1 MKRKR
6 RPGAADKYTAARRRH
21 MKWLTAVICM
31 AVLVAFGTVYGLMM
45 PATAMEGETYCGMT
59 EHTHSASCYSSE
71 LTCGLAQDGTH
82 VHDSSCYTEVLTCQI
97 PEHTHSES
105 CYVNPNETQPQSGTQ
120 TGDTTVSAGTQNGS
134 TTTSS
139 GTQDTAS
146 PSGTAAGDNGVI
158 SGNGEAGNGSG
169 TGDVTGTG
177 NNGVS
182 GDTGNAGDANSTDV
196 TGNGEDI
203 DETGESE
210 TTVDTEETQPESM
223 EAEPVE
229 AAALPSGAQI
239 PEGYTQQ
246 YTVRDEVNGFAVTV
260 YAPEGVVPEGAVLTA
275 QMLNVGDA
283 AYTAAEQELDAEV
296 KAALAE
302 DGVSALSADEAA
314 AAGTDTSEA
323 AEPDYGFAALDIHFE
338 DANGNE
344 VEPNGNVY
352 VSIDAAGLLPEDAD
366 PETVTVQHHAEQAN
380 GDVTVET
387 VADAADATDGVV
399 EVVESNANAG
409 TAGDVQAA
417 FTVSGFSTF
426 TIVWKDNYF
435 DSLSIQII
443 DTEGHPIGGDGEI
456 GDWGDNKINGATS
469 IQDIVEMVDDND
481 TDNILDGY
489 EFSRAVVSSSAN
501 NAVNV
506 GDNNY
511 VERIRY
517 QSYKNNY
524 WGRWQ
529 YNTNVTGTNNWN
541 DIGDKT
547 LYLIYENNST
557 PGGGTGGSG
566 GGTTVKPT
574 PGYAK
579 TATLN
584 NDGTYDLTLSVT
596 GSVGSETNP
605 AMLDVLFIV
614 DRSNSMTNDGSRRL
628 DNAKDAMETLVNSL
642 ESNNNIDARYSIV
655 TFSGPRY
662 IGGSHG
668 ESDASIHMNWTS
680 VDGNNVNNSIQ
691 SITTIGGT
699 NYQAGLDRGNDQ
711 LRSVR
716 NGASTVVIFLSDGQ
730 PTLSYDYGDGGSA
743 LGLNSRG
750 WEATLN
756 EARNM
761 TCTYFYAIDIGA
773 ISEDYLNAL
782 IDTVNATTKQYLE
795 SDDEGSDLSNLFNDI
810 VGSVT
815 SISLSNVSITDTLS
829 ENVEAVTDVSGN
841 PSKLVVTV
849 TDANGN
855 NVTGQVSE
863 IQINADGSYAT
874 GDNNIYPTFDSAT
887 GTVQLHF
894 PTSYTLVDG
903 YTYSVTLQIQPS
915 AQAEIDYA
923 QRETYP
929 DIPDER
935 TGTHATNHEN
945 GYFSNEDGKATLT
958 YRVEGE
964 QENTTVQYLKPVV
977 QVQKGYLALTKTL
990 AEGTTVE
997 DGTTFTFII
1006 SIPAQYA
1013 ATYNTVTTGAGLEQS
1028 TVGTLTFTTENDAQ
1042 YATTTVAIAAG
1053 QTVII
1058 ALPDNI
1064 QATIV
1069 ENEDA
1074 YNATWSGATA
1084 AEDGSVSVTVKKTQR
1099 VELTCANEDAVTYEN
1114 VIIHKTD
1121 NDNKPLADAEFRLY
1135 YTEDGIN
1142 YYYTESI
1149 VEDTVIV
1156 TWNQLSEDEGSPQ
1169 PTTLTSDGNGDLIF
1183 HDLDISKTYYLV
1195 ETKAPDGYQ
1204 QLSSPITISWNE
1216 SGILTAYYD
1225 TTALTNIDQDT
1236 NTITVT
1242 NSTGAILPETG
1253 GVGTTYMTIGGLLL
1267 IAAAVGGGY
1276 GLKRR
1281 QRRGRI

>member
-417 FTVSGFSTF
+417 FTVSGFSRF
-426 TIVWKDNYF
+426 TITWGSYGFTYFEVTVHYVDENGQEIQGTHSENVTISNNDTVTFSKYAGAISGYSYSAAHYGSYNGSVVTSMRAWQTGNVSNRTHYLAFYNGSSQVDRLDDDNKWWESETASIYLVYTKDN
-435 DSLSIQII
+435 
-443 DTEGHPIGGDGEI
+443 TGGEEGG
-456 GDWGDNKINGATS
+456 
-469 IQDIVEMVDDND
+469 
-481 TDNILDGY
+481 
-489 EFSRAVVSSSAN
+489 
-501 NAVNV
+501 
-506 GDNNY
+506 
-511 VERIRY
+511 
-517 QSYKNNY
+517 
-524 WGRWQ
+524 
-529 YNTNVTGTNNWN
+529 
-541 DIGDKT
+541 
-547 LYLIYENNST
+547 
-557 PGGGTGGSG
+557 GGGTGGS
-566 GGTTVKPT
+566 TTNATVT
-574 PGYAK
+574 TSK
-579 TATLN
+579 TAVLKDDDSGN
-584 NDGTYDLTLSVT
+584 YDLTLSISGT
-596 GSVGSETNP
+596 RGSETNP
-605 AMLDVLFIV
+605 AMVDVLFIV
-614 DRSNSMTNDGSRRL
+614 DRSASMTNDWSPRL
-628 DNAKDAMETLVNSL
+628 NNAKTAMNTLVNSL
-642 ESNNNIDARYSIV
+642 ENNGNIDARYSIV
-655 TFSGPRY
+655 TFSGPTRQ
-662 IGGSHG
+662 GDSNGK
-668 ESDASIHMNWTS
+668 SDASVHMGWTS
-680 VDGNNVNNSIQ
+680 VNGNNVSNSI
-691 SITTIGGT
+691 SRITSSGGT
-699 NYQAGLDRGNDQ
+699 NYQAGLDVGTDQ
-711 LRSVR
+711 LTTARS
-716 NGASTVVIFLSDGQ
+716 GAIKVVIFLSDGE
-730 PTLSYDYGDGGSA
+730 PTWSYKYGDGTQALDRTPGGRGSTYQ
-743 LGLNSRG
+743 G
-750 WEATLN
+750 WVDTLN
-756 EARNM
+756 QAKEIS
-761 TCTYFYAIDIGA
+761 CDYFYAIGIG
-773 ISEDYLNAL
+773 SSSTDYLNDL
-782 IDTVNATTKQYLE
+782 VNNVNATTKQRIE
-795 SDDEGSDLSNLFNDI
+795 AASDGSNLTNLFKNIASKVTFFAAENVTITDPLSQYADI
-810 VGSVT
+810 VLGADGNPQFTITVT
-815 SISLSNVSITDTLS
+815 HGEAIWTNKGIGDTLTFNNAGGQS
-829 ENVEAVTDVSGN
+829 IAVTASY
-841 PSKLVVTV
+841 
-849 TDANGN
+849 
-855 NVTGQVSE
+855 
-863 IQINADGSYAT
+863 NAQTKTITLD
-874 GDNNIYPTFDSAT
+874 
-887 GTVQLHF
+887 F
-894 PTSYTLVDG
+894 PNDYELEEG
-903 YTYSVTLQIQPS
+903 YTYSVSTVITPS
-915 AQAEIDYA
+915 QKAIDAGMNSDAAE
-923 QRETYP
+923 QTP
-929 DIPDER
+929 DTG
-935 TGTHATNHEN
+935 TGTHADKNEQ
-945 GYFSNEDGKATLT
+945 GFWSNDNDNAEVTFTANDQSGSELFP
-958 YRVEGE
+958 
-964 QENTTVQYLKPVV
+964 KPVI
-977 QVQKGYLALTKTL
+977 QVKEPTTGNLTITKEISGATVTDKSYSFTISTSVEDV
-990 AEGTTVE
+990 AEETYNTNIDGTTVTFSDG
-997 DGTTFTFII
+997 DGTYT
-1006 SIPAQYA
+1006 
-1013 ATYNTVTTGAGLEQS
+1013 ATVAVNAS
-1028 TVGTLTFTTENDAQ
+1028 NIENDVDGSLTISNLPIGEYTVAENSDTALIDGYRFDRVTYKVNSTDAQ
-1042 YATTTVAIAAG
+1042 NVSIKENETTTINVINEYTRLADITLHKVDENGNPLQGAQFQLINSDNQYYIYDDASH
-1053 QTVII
+1053 TVSWSK
-1058 ALPDNI
+1058 
-1064 QATIV
+1064 
-1069 ENEDA
+1069 NE
-1074 YNATWSGATA
+1074 SVLTA
-1084 AEDGSVSVTVKKTQR
+1084 DSADGSYFHIYSLPEGTYTLIETV
-1099 VELTCANEDAVTYEN
+1099 
-1114 VIIHKTD
+1114 
-1121 NDNKPLADAEFRLY
+1121 
-1135 YTEDGIN
+1135 
-1142 YYYTESI
+1142 
-1149 VEDTVIV
+1149 
-1156 TWNQLSEDEGSPQ
+1156 
-1169 PTTLTSDGNGDLIF
+1169 
-1183 HDLDISKTYYLV
+1183 
-1195 ETKAPDGYQ
+1195 APDGYQ
-1204 QLSSPITISWNE
+1204 LLSQNITITVGQDKTIVNPPQIYNE
-1216 SGILTAYYD
+1216 ES
-1225 TTALTNIDQDT
+1225 
-1236 NTITVT
+1236 NTITIT
-1242 NSTGAILPETG
+1242 NTTGAILPETG